1 MAQAMKGMGLLSQS
15 IAMLAGPENLFFAS
29 GKDAAARVRR
39 LVSAEP
45 GKPTGLAAAA
55 VAESAGADGFFYMD
69 FGQLVN
75 LGAGAMGAGENPMCP
90 ACACRFGFP
99 TGAASRRRWRCAF
112 PWSSRAGWRPS
123 PPC

>member
-45 GKPTGLAAAA
+45 GKPTVWL
-55 VAESAGADGFFYMD
+55 
-69 FGQLVN
+69 
-75 LGAGAMGAGENPMCP
+75 P
-90 ACACRFGFP
+90 
-99 TGAASRRRWRCAF
+99 RRWPNRRARTG
-112 PWSSRAGWRPS
+112 SSTWTS
-123 PPC
+123 DSW